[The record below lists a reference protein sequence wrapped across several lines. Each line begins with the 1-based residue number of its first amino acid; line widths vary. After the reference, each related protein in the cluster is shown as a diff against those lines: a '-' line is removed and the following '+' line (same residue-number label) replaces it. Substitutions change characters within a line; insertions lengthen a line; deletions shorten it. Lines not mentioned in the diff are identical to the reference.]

1 MYKYFSCSLH
11 LSFFSETNVVFCL
24 LNGEAFDYIGSSRF
38 IYDLKEGNFN
48 ALGGVNLKFDDIK
61 SVIEFG
67 QLTEGELFLHSNN
80 AQNDEVIK
88 KIQVALNAK
97 ILEGSVPPTSVQ
109 SFLEERPN
117 LTAVVI
123 SDHGQQFKNK
133 YYNGILDDAESL
145 NFNKYSAILMLCFYM
160 GNILF

>member
-1 MYKYFSCSLH
+1 M
-11 LSFFSETNVVFCL
+11 
-24 LNGEAFDYIGSSRF
+24 
-38 IYDLKEGNFN
+38 KEGNFN

-145 NFNKYSAILMLCFYM
+145 NFNKYSAILMLC
-160 GNILF
+160 L